1 MYLIIEGNVE
11 LSNETGVGETVTIGV
26 LGPKQ
31 PFGETT
37 ALDGSPS
44 SITAQVIFDEVR
56 VLALQGESLTTGEI
70 VSRDRHRA
78 AACIQCPR
86 SFAGKYAFENGLS
99 WLGR

>member
-56 VLALQGESLTTGEI
+56 VLALQGESLSRLVRLYPEI
-70 VSRDRHRA
+70 GIGLLHASSARVRLL
-78 AACIQCPR
+78 
-86 SFAGKYAFENGLS
+86 ENML
-99 WLGR
+99 LKMA